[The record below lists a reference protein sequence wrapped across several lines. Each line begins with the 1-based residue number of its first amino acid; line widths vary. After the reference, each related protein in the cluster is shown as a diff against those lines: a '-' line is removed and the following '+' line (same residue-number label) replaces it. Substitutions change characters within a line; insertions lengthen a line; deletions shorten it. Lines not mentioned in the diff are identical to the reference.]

1 MEQGWTCYS
10 STSRPDPSKIL
21 HLFSHPWALSAQPE
35 VKEWH
40 NARGLDSWV
49 TSWRRKNPNCIRM
62 WHVGQVKEYCLKP
75 QPLRTEGCLL
85 QHFLLNTWT
94 NTCTLKGNVI
104 ALSISGK
111 PVFFNM
117 YSNKYLTFKK
127 RLFIHHLKSHL

>member
-1 MEQGWTCYS
+1 M
-10 STSRPDPSKIL
+10 
-21 HLFSHPWALSAQPE
+21 
-35 VKEWH
+35 
-40 NARGLDSWV
+40 
-49 TSWRRKNPNCIRM
+49 
-62 WHVGQVKEYCLKP
+62 GQVKEYCLKP
-75 QPLRTEGCLL
+75 QPLRTGGCLL

-127 RLFIHHLKSHL
+127 CLFIHHLKSHLQSKNLQNVEESIYEVKLGKEKSYLIILSGLQYLL